1 MKAAVT
7 TSLIALGLAFVV
19 VGTANAAHE
28 ESHESSA
35 DATVPKIKTK
45 AITGPDGRSRTPTQH
60 EYWFARHPK
69 ERERMGPSP
78 RTDEH
83 VLRDEGQTS
92 QPGLRPANTHG
103 FQLRSAT
110 LPLKRTS
117 HCLSASCGNEKTET
131 QEI

>member
-19 VGTANAAHE
+19 VGTANAADE

-83 VLRDEGQTS
+83 VLSAMKAKPRSQGFVPQTHTAFSCARQHFLSKGQ
-92 QPGLRPANTHG
+92 AI
-103 FQLRSAT
+103 A
-110 LPLKRTS
+110 
-117 HCLSASCGNEKTET
+117 
-131 QEI
+131 